1 VNEHHY
7 QPDAT
12 VAPDH
17 RDERPC
23 VCGMPRA
30 NRVHDVPE
38 LDSEVAVVAA
48 RIIGEGT
55 AE

>member
-1 VNEHHY
+1 MNEHHF

-12 VAPDH
+12 VAADH

-23 VCGMPRA
+23 TCGMPRA
-30 NRVHDVPE
+30 NRVHDVPPRDPE
-38 LDSEVAVVAA
+38 EAVVAA

-55 AE
+55 DA